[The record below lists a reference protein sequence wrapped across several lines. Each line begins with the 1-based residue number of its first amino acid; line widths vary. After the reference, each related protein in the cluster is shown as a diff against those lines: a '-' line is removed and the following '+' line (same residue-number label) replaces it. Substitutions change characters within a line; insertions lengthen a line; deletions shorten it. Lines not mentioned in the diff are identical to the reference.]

1 MFNDRDLFIIG
12 TGALLAVF
20 CLLLPFSFVGKVVI
34 GLGVLIGFMVLALL
48 RLGPDRIPLE
58 EWLRRRIRFRLQA
71 RRYTYQQPGYE
82 AKHRKEKK
90 RQQESEVSEPPV
102 APRPAKAGGPVFG
115 LQPVSLAL
123 DEIGIYPLATVF
135 LGVVGIYFLFWLA
148 QGGAAEIGRL
158 LAIIGG

>member
-12 TGALLAVF
+12 AGALLAVF
-20 CLLLPFSFVGKVVI
+20 CLMLPFSFAGKVVA

-82 AKHRKEKK
+82 AKRLKEKK
-90 RQQESEVSEPPV
+90 RKQAAEEPVQP
-102 APRPAKAGGPVFG
+102 APAPAPVFG
-115 LQPVSLAL
+115 IQPVGLAL
-123 DEIGIYPLATVF
+123 EEIGIYPLATVF

-148 QGGAAEIGRL
+148 QGGAAEISRWFVVI
-158 LAIIGG
+158 AR